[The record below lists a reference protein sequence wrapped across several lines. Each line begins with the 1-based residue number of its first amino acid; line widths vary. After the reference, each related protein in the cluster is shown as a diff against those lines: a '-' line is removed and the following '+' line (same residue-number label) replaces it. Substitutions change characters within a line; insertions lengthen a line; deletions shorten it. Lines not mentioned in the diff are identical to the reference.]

1 MYMDEKLRKI
11 RKFIPVIQLLFPL
24 VHPGPTPFR
33 GTVYLPSKQGS
44 LVGGGRYHFFYSYT
58 TQIPV

>member
-1 MYMDEKLRKI
+1 MYMDEKL

-44 LVGGGRYHFFYSYT
+44 LVGGGRYHFSIHILPRTHF
-58 TQIPV
+58 

>member
-44 LVGGGRYHFFYSYT
+44 LVGGDEYHFFYSYT

>member
-1 MYMDEKLRKI
+1 M
-11 RKFIPVIQLLFPL
+11 FIPVIPLLFPL

-44 LVGGGRYHFFYSYT
+44 LVGGGRYHVFYSYT
-58 TQIPV
+58 TQIPL